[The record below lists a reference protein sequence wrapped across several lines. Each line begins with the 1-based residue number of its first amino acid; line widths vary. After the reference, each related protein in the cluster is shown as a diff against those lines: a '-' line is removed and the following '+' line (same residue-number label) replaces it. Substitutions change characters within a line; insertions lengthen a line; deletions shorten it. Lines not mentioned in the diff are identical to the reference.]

1 MYVQTC
7 AAMQAIRRFCTKEK
21 SVIVKDENRKKW
33 SKGEEQDKIL
43 RMAVIVVVVLL
54 IIGGIIV
61 AVKLL
66 NPRVDI
72 TEGTKKLKELEQTD
86 LKAAESKIEE
96 LEEAERAADEERK
109 SRPVNERFA
118 NCLVLGDSITQG
130 LYEFGIMDQSL
141 VIAEKGAEVTRP
153 EETGTMGMIQKAE
166 AASPRC
172 LFLTFGMND
181 VEAARGDASVFAEG
195 YGRVLDEIKN
205 TMPDTKVYVNCVLP
219 ADKQAIEANEW
230 YGNIPQYNEKL
241 KELCEEKDVIF
252 IDNTSL
258 VKDEYYADDGIHQ
271 APDYYP
277 GWVENM
283 AEAAD
288 L

>member
-1 MYVQTC
+1 M
-7 AAMQAIRRFCTKEK
+7 
-21 SVIVKDENRKKW
+21 KDENRKRW

-43 RMAVIVVVVLL
+43 HMAVIVVVVLL

-72 TEGTKKLKELEQTD
+72 TKGTEKLKELEQAD

-153 EETGTMGMIQKAE
+153 EETGTMDMIRRAE
-166 AASPRC
+166 EAKPKC
-172 LFLTFGMND
+172 LFLAFGMND
-181 VEAARGDASVFAEG
+181 VEAAGGDASAFAEG
-195 YGRVLDEIKN
+195 YGKVLDEIKSS
-205 TMPDTKVYVNCVLP
+205 MPDTKVYVNCVLP
-219 ADKQAIEANEW
+219 ADKQAIEKNEW
-230 YGNIPQYNEKL
+230 YGSIPQYNERL
-241 KELCEEKDVIF
+241 KALCEEKDVIF
-252 IDNTSL
+252 IDNTGL

-277 GWVENM
+277 GWVKNM

>member
-1 MYVQTC
+1 
-7 AAMQAIRRFCTKEK
+7 MQAIRRFCTKEK

-54 IIGGIIV
+54 IIGSIIV

-72 TEGTKKLKELEQTD
+72 TKGTEKLKELEQAD
-86 LKAAESKIEE
+86 LKAAESKVEE

-153 EETGTMGMIQKAE
+153 EETGTMDMIRRAE
-166 AASPRC
+166 EAKPKC

-181 VEAARGDASVFAEG
+181 VEAARGDASAFAEG
-195 YGRVLDEIKN
+195 YGKVLDEIKSS
-205 TMPDTKVYVNCVLP
+205 MPDTKVYVNCVLP
-219 ADKQAIEANEW
+219 ADKQAIEKNEW
-230 YGNIPQYNEKL
+230 YGSIPQYNERL
-241 KELCEEKDVIF
+241 KALCEEKDVIF
-252 IDNTSL
+252 IDNTGL